1 MELSKP
7 SVNIGLVGHVD
18 HGKTTIVNALT
29 NTWTDRHSEEIK
41 RGISIRLGYANA
53 TFRKC
58 PNCEDGYTVEENCPI
73 CGSPTVESRTVSFVD
88 APGHETLMATMLCG
102 AAIMDG
108 ALLVIAADEPCP
120 QLQTEEHLM
129 ALSIVGI
136 KNIVI
141 AQNKIDLVSKKE
153 VYENY
158 TQIKSFLTSMG
169 FSPKDIPIIPISAQ
183 QKINL
188 EYLIKAIEEHIPT
201 PQRRLDASARLF
213 IARSFDVNRPG
224 QPIEDLV
231 GGVIGGSLSF
241 GVLKSGD
248 EIEIRPGYFLKSGRK
263 GRWIPLRT
271 KICKIMSDKM
281 QLEEATPGG
290 LLGIST
296 MLDPAIVK
304 SDALVGQVAGEV
316 GTLPP
321 VWERFSIETE
331 LFDRVIG
338 SKDDH
343 IVENIKIG
351 EPLMLNVGTATTVGI
366 VQKVKKNLLEVEL
379 KRPVCAEEGS
389 RIAISKRVSGIWRLI
404 GVGRLKNDENLPI

>member
-29 NTWTDRHSEEIK
+29 NTWTDRHSEEVK
-41 RGISIRLGYANA
+41 RGISIKLGYANA

-58 PNCEDGYTVEENCPI
+58 PNCEDEYTVEENCPV
-73 CGSPTVESRTVSFVD
+73 CGSPTTELRTVSFVD

-120 QLQTEEHLM
+120 QLQTKEHLM
-129 ALSIVGI
+129 ALSIIGI
-136 KNIVI
+136 KNIVV
-141 AQNKIDLVSKKE
+141 AQNKIELVSKE
-153 VYENY
+153 EAYENY

-169 FSPKDIPIIPISAQ
+169 FSPKDVPIIPISAQ

-188 EYLIKAIEEHIPT
+188 EHLIKAIEEHIPT
-201 PQRRLDASARLF
+201 PQHRLDLPTRLL
-213 IARSFDVNRPG
+213 IARSFDVNKPG

-231 GGVIGGSLSF
+231 GGVIGGSLSS
-241 GVLKSGD
+241 GILKAGD
-248 EIEIRPGYFLKSGRK
+248 EIEIRPGFFLESGRK
-263 GRWIPLRT
+263 GKWVPLQT
-271 KICKIMSDKM
+271 KVCKIMSDKM
-281 QLEEATPGG
+281 QLEEGTPGG

-296 MLDPAIVK
+296 MLDPSMTK
-304 SDALVGQVAGEV
+304 GDSLVGQVAGAV

-321 VWERFSIETE
+321 TWERFSIETE

-343 IVENIKIG
+343 VVDDIKIN

-379 KRPVCAEEGS
+379 KRPVCAEEDS

-404 GVGRLKNDENLPI
+404 GVGRLKGR